1 MVNKNT
7 RRKKRHE
14 RERKKEDATIT
25 EPTRGSFCLATL
37 VQRDDVLLF
46 TASVVRAS
54 VFSKN
59 KCKNKNKKRRKRRRR
74 GRRSHGVQRGKA
86 ERRCVRK
93 TNAEEENDVGNG
105 DGGEETTTERGRKK
119 RRGSFSCVF
128 S

>member
-1 MVNKNT
+1 M
-7 RRKKRHE
+7 
-14 RERKKEDATIT
+14 
-25 EPTRGSFCLATL
+25 
-37 VQRDDVLLF
+37 QRDDVLLF